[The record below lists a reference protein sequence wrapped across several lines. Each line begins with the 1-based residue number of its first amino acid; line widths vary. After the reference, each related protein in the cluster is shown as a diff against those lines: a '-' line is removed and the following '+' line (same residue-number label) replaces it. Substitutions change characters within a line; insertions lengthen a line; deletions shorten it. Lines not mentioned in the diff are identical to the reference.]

1 MFEDIGNYDQLN
13 IMNTTHKSEPYEDYF
28 GSMELT
34 EEQRRQRITFAEEL
48 ETEFLVF
55 LIMLFHMQKYNSVNY
70 EQARKRLEN
79 GYLKVCKKFMVVD
92 KEMRDY
98 IKIFSYEMVDA
109 TKDHEDSLYYYS
121 TDRAVFAAENESAI
135 TYDRQDYLQAVKA
148 GKTKKLWVDV
158 RDRRER
164 KTHLKV
170 GGEVKP
176 INEPF
181 IVGNSLMMYARDA
194 YNFNPEP
201 KEYINCRCNTVYY

>member
-1 MFEDIGNYDQLN
+1 MFEDISSYDKLN
-13 IMNTTHKSEPYEDYF
+13 SLNATHKSEPYEDYF

-34 EEQRRQRITFAEEL
+34 DEQRQQRIALAEDL

-70 EQARKRLEN
+70 EQARKRLED
-79 GYLKVCKKFMVVD
+79 GYLTAVKKHMTVD

-98 IKIFSYEMVDA
+98 IKIFSYDMVDA

-121 TDRAVFAAENESAI
+121 IDRAVFAAENESAI
-135 TYDRQDYLQAVKA
+135 TYDRNDYLQAFKM

-164 KTHLKV
+164 ETHLEV
-170 GGEVKP
+170 GGEVRP

-181 IVGNSLMMYARDA
+181 VVGNSLMMYARDA
-194 YNFNPEP
+194 YTYNPEP
-201 KEYINCRCNTVYY
+201 KEYINCRCNTIYY